1 MTTPRIEEMVEECLP
16 KSRDLQKVGDH
27 YWGGDY
33 EPTYYELINL
43 EASFREILKPRLR
56 QALTQ
61 AHQAGIDEAVE
72 IVDDRCNWYN
82 TNNQIPESELS
93 KGDEHW
99 EMIQNVVKDSLA
111 EVNQRIKDDIKALQD
126 KK

>member
-1 MTTPRIEEMVEECLP
+1 
-16 KSRDLQKVGDH
+16 
-27 YWGGDY
+27 
-33 EPTYYELINL
+33 
-43 EASFREILKPRLR
+43 
-56 QALTQ
+56 
-61 AHQAGIDEAVE
+61 VE

>member
-1 MTTPRIEEMVEECLP
+1 MNEEEL
-16 KSRDLQKVGDH
+16 K
-27 YWGGDY
+27 
-33 EPTYYELINL
+33 TYELG
-43 EASFREILKPRLR
+43 KK
-56 QALTQ
+56 
-61 AHQAGIDEAVE
+61 AGIDEAVE

-93 KGDEHW
+93 KGDEYW
-99 EMIQNVVKDSLA
+99 EMIQNVVRDSLA